1 MKHELS
7 LTGISAL
14 TAVVVSVWTT
24 LATQALGAITVY
36 RNDFAAWS
44 AVVGSVTTIDFVDD
58 GPLGEI
64 QPDHY
69 AAQGMTLDLLLGGP
83 MGFTLI
89 DNTWPQ
95 TPGYFRD
102 NGGLMGWGWA
112 GTHLVYEF
120 SEPIHEFA
128 VGPVRYGGNG
138 AHYYFYLGDVLLLS
152 YMDQN
157 FAEFGTTGFVT
168 DFAFDRFSSFAN
180 SVDDIYFPTIPAP
193 STAILLLLSAG
204 ARRRRIR

>member
-24 LATQALGAITVY
+24 LAQGAITVY

-69 AAQGMTLDLLLGGP
+69 AAQGMTLDLLLGDP
-83 MGFTLI
+83 MAFTLMA
-89 DNTWPQ
+89 NSNPPALPT
-95 TPGYFRD
+95 FRD

-152 YMDQN
+152 YYDQN
-157 FAEFGTTGFVT
+157 TAEFGTTGFVT

-193 STAILLLLSAG
+193 STALLLLLSTG

>member
-24 LATQALGAITVY
+24 LVSPAHGAITVY

-44 AVVGSVTTIDFVDD
+44 AAVGPVTTIDFVDD

-69 AAQGMTLDLLLGGP
+69 AAQGMTLDLLLGDP
-83 MGFTLI
+83 MAFSLMANSNPPALPT
-89 DNTWPQ
+89 
-95 TPGYFRD
+95 FRD
-102 NGGLMGWGWA
+102 NGGLRGWGWR

-120 SEPIHEFA
+120 NEPIHSFA
-128 VGPVRYGGNG
+128 VGPIRYGGNH
-138 AHYYFYLGDVLLLS
+138 ALYYFYLGDVLLLNHQDS
-152 YMDQN
+152 NQ
-157 FAEFGTTGFVT
+157 AEYGTTGFVT
-168 DFAFDRFSSFAN
+168 DFAFDRFSSF
-180 SVDDIYFPTIPAP
+180 SGIVDDIYFPTIPAP